1 MREVA
6 HFTRVDFNRF
16 KAFQSFTLHLRHMN
30 ILVGPNNSGKS
41 TILAAFRI
49 LAAAMRKASRRKAE
63 MVDGPEGQALG
74 YEVDLR
80 AISVAEEN
88 ICHNYDDSAPATV
101 RFKLSNG
108 NSLLLYFPGNSR
120 CRLLTSSQKQST
132 TPNTFNSAFN
142 CAIGFVAIL
151 GPVEHDEHLY
161 QKEAAQSALY
171 NYRAARNFRN
181 IWYHY
186 RDEFPQFRRL
196 LGDTWPGMDIQ
207 RTEVEASGQGPRLY
221 MFCQEER
228 ISREICWAGFGFHV
242 WCQMLTHLVQ
252 SSGKGLFLI
261 DEPDIYLHSDLQRH
275 LLSVLRNRGP
285 DILIATHSTEII
297 TEADADDIVV
307 IDKKRKSAH
316 RLSSSEQL
324 GGVFALLGSRLNPTL
339 TQLAKTRRAVFVEGE
354 DFKIIARFAQKCN
367 AMEVAT
373 RANFAVLPV
382 EGFNPQKIRN
392 LRIGIEET
400 LGAKITGAAIL
411 DRDFRCDE
419 ECAAIASECRGFCE
433 CVVIHRRKEIE
444 NFLLVPDAID
454 RAAARKAADRAK
466 RSGERAEYSCNAHA
480 ILDAFAEGQRGPV
493 TARHLSDRT
502 KFERGRDA
510 RIHATTINEAGLAEV
525 NRYWETFESRIAAIP
540 GKEALSAINQ
550 ELQIRDKISLTPTAI
565 IDAMLDQEIPAE
577 MHELLEALDEFAKKP
592 LTL

>member
-88 ICHNYDDSAPATV
+88 IGHNYDDSAPATV

-142 CAIGFVAIL
+142 CAIGFVPIL

-186 RDEFPQFRRL
+186 RDEFPNSVAFWATH
-196 LGDTWPGMDIQ
+196 GPVWTFK
-207 RTEVEASGQGPRLY
+207 GPR
-221 MFCQEER
+221 
-228 ISREICWAGFGFHV
+228 SR
-242 WCQMLTHLVQ
+242 
-252 SSGKGLFLI
+252 
-261 DEPDIYLHSDLQRH
+261 PR
-275 LLSVLRNRGP
+275 
-285 DILIATHSTEII
+285 
-297 TEADADDIVV
+297 
-307 IDKKRKSAH
+307 
-316 RLSSSEQL
+316 
-324 GGVFALLGSRLNPTL
+324 
-339 TQLAKTRRAVFVEGE
+339 
-354 DFKIIARFAQKCN
+354 
-367 AMEVAT
+367 
-373 RANFAVLPV
+373 
-382 EGFNPQKIRN
+382 
-392 LRIGIEET
+392 
-400 LGAKITGAAIL
+400 
-411 DRDFRCDE
+411 
-419 ECAAIASECRGFCE
+419 
-433 CVVIHRRKEIE
+433 
-444 NFLLVPDAID
+444 D
-454 RAAARKAADRAK
+454 RARACTCFARRNGFRGRYVGQDLVF
-466 RSGERAEYSCNAHA
+466 RSG
-480 ILDAFAEGQRGPV
+480 
-493 TARHLSDRT
+493 ARC
-502 KFERGRDA
+502 
-510 RIHATTINEAGLAEV
+510 
-525 NRYWETFESRIAAIP
+525 
-540 GKEALSAINQ
+540 
-550 ELQIRDKISLTPTAI
+550 
-565 IDAMLDQEIPAE
+565 
-577 MHELLEALDEFAKKP
+577 
-592 LTL
+592 